1 MVDQLEQQIERALD
15 QVKSG
20 PGPVAVKPIGS
31 DGPLVLF
38 GAGRLGLVA
47 LKGLRQLGIEPV
59 AWADNNP
66 RLHRTVVEG
75 LPVYSAAEASAKF
88 GKGATFVVTIY
99 TGADVRRQ
107 LAEMGLRAIA
117 CTHVFRQYPDTFL
130 PHGCLDLP
138 GKLLP
143 HRDEILR
150 AARIWADDA
159 SRTEYLAQIRYRALL
174 DEAVPP
180 AHPGPMYFPEDL
192 FKLTADEVFVDCGA
206 FDGDTLRA
214 FLDRSASRFGRIV
227 ALEPDASN
235 FGRLEKF
242 VAGLPKDVREK
253 IHLVQAAVGSRRETV
268 RFEAIGTAG
277 SQVTSAGTY
286 EVRCLPLDEVL
297 ADCGASLIK
306 MDIEGSELQAL
317 EGAQNTIRKHVP
329 ALSICLYHRQ
339 EDLWTVPLFI
349 ASLSDKYRLFLR
361 RHSDDCWEQICYAIP
376 VERLTR

>member
-1 MVDQLEQQIERALD
+1 MTDQLEQQIERALD

-20 PGPVAVKPIGS
+20 PVAVKPIGADS
-31 DGPLVLF
+31 PLVLF
-38 GAGRLGLVA
+38 GAGRLGLIA
-47 LKGLRQLGIEPV
+47 LKGLRGIGIEPA

-66 RLHRTVVEG
+66 RLQGTVVEG

-88 GKGATFVVTIY
+88 GGATFVVTIY
-99 TGADVRRQ
+99 TGAGVRRQ
-107 LAEMGLRAIA
+107 LTEMGLRAVA

-130 PHGCLDLP
+130 PHACLDLP
-138 GKLLP
+138 SKLLP
-143 HRDEILR
+143 ERRNILQ
-150 AARIWADDA
+150 AAKIWADDE

-180 AHPGPMYFPEDL
+180 AHPGSMYFPEDL
-192 FKLTADEVFVDCGA
+192 LKLIADEVFVDCGA
-206 FDGDTLRA
+206 FDGDSLRA
-214 FLDRSASRFGRIV
+214 FLDRSARCFGQIV
-227 ALEPDASN
+227 ALEPDPSN
-235 FGRLEKF
+235 FQRLEKF
-242 VAGLPKDVREK
+242 VSGLPEGLRDK
-253 IHLVQAAVGSRRETV
+253 IRLVQAAVGSRRETV

-317 EGAQNTIRKHVP
+317 QGAQNTIRKHLP

-339 EDLWTVPLFI
+339 EDLWTIPLFI

-376 VERLTR
+376 AERLTR

>member
-1 MVDQLEQQIERALD
+1 MTDQLEQQIERALD

-20 PGPVAVKPIGS
+20 PVAVKPIGADS
-31 DGPLVLF
+31 PLVLF
-38 GAGRLGLVA
+38 GAGRLGLIA
-47 LKGLRQLGIEPV
+47 LKGLRGIGIEPA

-66 RLHRTVVEG
+66 RLQGTVVEG

-88 GKGATFVVTIY
+88 GGATFVVTIY
-99 TGADVRRQ
+99 TGAGVRRQ
-107 LAEMGLRAIA
+107 LTEMGLRAVA

-130 PHGCLDLP
+130 PHACLDLP
-138 GKLLP
+138 SKLLP
-143 HRDEILR
+143 ERRNILQ
-150 AARIWADDA
+150 AAKIWADDE

-180 AHPGPMYFPEDL
+180 AHPGSMYFPEDL
-192 FKLTADEVFVDCGA
+192 LKLTADEVFVDCGA

-214 FLDRSASRFGRIV
+214 FLDRSARCFGRIV
-227 ALEPDASN
+227 ALEPDPSN
-235 FGRLEKF
+235 FQRLETF
-242 VAGLPKDVREK
+242 VSGLPEGLRDK
-253 IHLVQAAVGSRRETV
+253 IRLVQAAVGSRRETV
-268 RFEAIGTAG
+268 RFEAIGAAG

-317 EGAQNTIRKHVP
+317 QGAQNTIRKHLP

-339 EDLWTVPLFI
+339 EDLWTIPLFI

-376 VERLTR
+376 AERLLR